1 MANYYDKIYESTA
14 YSIEQATLAEDLKFS
29 ELKPLDGKFYLKV
42 LTPLVKSNE
51 VSVQQKARL
60 TSTNYITL
68 TIPTYLLFQF
78 MNVEAK
84 TIKIPTRINTETG
97 YPSKYQSYDV
107 LCCAKGT
114 ESTETTTT
122 KKTNTKKNTKTASTT
137 GAYTIPKGTIFFVE
151 FLGGQAE
158 ADKAFIIGIS
168 PFKFVEG

>member
-1 MANYYDKIYESTA
+1 MANYYDKIYDSTA

-78 MNVEAK
+78 MNVSVK
-84 TIKIPTRINTETG
+84 TIKIPTKFNTETG
-97 YPSKYQSYDV
+97 YPTAYQSYHV
-107 LCCAKGT
+107 LCCPVGT
-114 ESTETTTT
+114 ESTTTATKKTTT
-122 KKTNTKKNTKTASTT
+122 KKKNQKATKPT